1 MIALPENY
9 RFLVVD
15 DEPDIHTVTR
25 LSLRTLRYRG
35 RRIEIAQAL
44 TGREAVEAMRA
55 HPDTAVILLDVVME
69 TSLAGL
75 EACRAIR
82 QELGNRFVRI
92 LLCTGQP
99 GVAPEKKVIE
109 EYDIDG
115 YLAKAELTSTRLYA
129 AVRTAIKAF
138 EELIELERHR
148 QMLHFIHDSAVSL
161 RAFEPLEVTLQRIL
175 TAAVAVA
182 PAPLAVL
189 TLETFDWQGNPR
201 RCMLHI
207 STESDQ
213 ERAEAVAAELAARVA
228 ADATG
233 RTLQTAGTFGDGF
246 LVPIVVHRDLGYGWM
261 YLACATP
268 DDLAVQAL
276 LLLASHASNALYSTV
291 AQAIL
296 ASREG
301 PFYDS
306 LIV

>member
-1 MIALPENY
+1 MIAPPENY
-9 RFLVVD
+9 RILVVD
-15 DEPDIHTVTR
+15 DEPDIYTVTR

-44 TGREAVEAMRA
+44 TGHEAVDAMRT
-55 HPDTAVILLDVVME
+55 HPDTAVVLLDVVME
-69 TSLAGL
+69 TSFAGL

-92 LLCTGQP
+92 LLRTGQP
-99 GVAPEKKVIE
+99 GVAPEKQVIE

-138 EELIELERHR
+138 EELLELERHR

-182 PAPLAVL
+182 LSPFAVL
-189 TLETFDWQGNPR
+189 SLETFDGQGNPR
-201 RCMLHI
+201 RFMLNT

-213 ERAEAVAAELAARVA
+213 QRAEAAAAELAARVA
-228 ADATG
+228 ADPAASA
-233 RTLQTAGTFGDGF
+233 LQTAGPFGDGF
-246 LVPIVVHRDLGYGWM
+246 LVPIVLHRDLGYGWM
-261 YLACATP
+261 YLASANL
-268 DDLAVQAL
+268 DELAAQAL
-276 LLLASHASNALYSTV
+276 PLLASHASNALYSTI

-306 LIV
+306 LTV